1 MTDELGAHPF
11 HQWVDAARPRQ
22 QLWRT
27 LLGAVIVVSVWF
39 AWSMAVLMI
48 AGSSGMISG
57 SAFNSLMYGG
67 GFGFDQIGIYLLL
80 GVVMMTFFGLWLGV
94 WVAVLCVHKRK
105 PAGVISTTG
114 RISRREFAIGSVFA
128 GVYVALSAG
137 ATTLLGNAPSWSG
150 VDLGA
155 WAIGTLCLLP
165 LIFVQSAGEE
175 LFFRGYLTQ
184 QLAARFNHPLVWGLV
199 PSVAFGLAHVGNAG
213 GDPQLTIYYV
223 VATGMIGLIL
233 AATVWRTG
241 GLAAAM
247 GFHTVNN
254 LTGFTVAGYESGSA
268 PTTLLSWRAD
278 EIVGVGPMD
287 VLLLGILLA
296 FVLSPFAPLPKG
308 QPLRRNETRAA
319 P

>member
-1 MTDELGAHPF
+1 MSDDVAEHPF
-11 HQWVDAARPRQ
+11 HQWVDAARPRE

-27 LLGAVIVVSVWF
+27 LLGAVIVVAVWF

-57 SAFNSLMYGG
+57 SAVGSLMNGG
-67 GFGFDQIGIYLLL
+67 RVGFSYIGIYSLL
-80 GVVMMTFFGLWLGV
+80 GVVMVTFFGLWLGV
-94 WVAVLCVHKRK
+94 WAAARWVHKRK
-105 PAGVISTTG
+105 PAGVISLTG
-114 RISRREFAIGSVFA
+114 RISRREFAIGSA
-128 GVYVALSAG
+128 IAAIYVALSAIG
-137 ATTLLGNAPSWSG
+137 ATLMGSAPSWSG

-155 WAIGTLCLLP
+155 WAVGTLCLLP

-199 PSVAFGLAHVGNAG
+199 PSVAFGLAHLGNAG

-223 VATGMIGLIL
+223 VATGLIGLIL

-254 LTGFTVAGYESGSA
+254 LTGFTVAGYERGGA

>member
-1 MTDELGAHPF
+1 MTEDGGGHPF
-11 HQWVDAARPRQ
+11 HQWVETARPRE

-27 LLGAVIVVSVWF
+27 VLGAGIVVAVWL
-39 AWSMAVLMI
+39 AWSMLVLFI
-48 AGSSGMISG
+48 AGSTGMING
-57 SAFNSLMYGG
+57 SIVNGLLYGG
-67 GFGFDQIGIYLLL
+67 VVYISYIDIYSLL
-80 GVVMMTFFGLWLGV
+80 GVVMVTFFGLWLGV
-94 WVAVLCVHKRK
+94 WAAARWVHKRK
-105 PAGVISTTG
+105 PAGVISLTG
-114 RISRREFAIGSVFA
+114 RISRREFGIGCAIA
-128 GVYVALSAG
+128 AAYVAVSAVV
-137 ATTLLGNAPSWSG
+137 TTLMGSAPSWSG
-150 VDLGA
+150 ADLGA
-155 WAIGTLCLLP
+155 WAIGTLSLLP

-213 GDPQLTIYYV
+213 GEVQMTIYYV
-223 VATGMIGLIL
+223 VATGIMGLIFT
-233 AATVWRTG
+233 AMVWRTG

-254 LTGFTVAGYESGSA
+254 LTGFTIAGYDTGSA

-278 EIVGVGPMD
+278 EMVGPGPAD
-287 VLLLGILLA
+287 LLMLGLLLA

-308 QPLRRNETRAA
+308 QPLRRKETRAA

>member
-1 MTDELGAHPF
+1 MSGALGAHPF
-11 HQWVDAARPRQ
+11 HQWVDEARPRE

-27 LLGAVIVVSVWF
+27 LLGAVIVVAVWF

-48 AGSSGMISG
+48 AGSSRMISG
-57 SAFNSLMYGG
+57 SAVGSLMNGG
-67 GFGFDQIGIYLLL
+67 RVGFGYIGIYSLL
-80 GVVMMTFFGLWLGV
+80 GVVMVTFFGLWLGV
-94 WVAVLCVHKRK
+94 WAAARWVHKRK
-105 PAGVISTTG
+105 PAGVISLTG
-114 RISRREFAIGSVFA
+114 RISRREFAIGSAIA

-150 VDLGA
+150 ADLGA

-199 PSVAFGLAHVGNAG
+199 PSAAFGLAHLGNAG

-223 VATGMIGLIL
+223 VATGLIGLIL

-254 LTGFTVAGYESGSA
+254 LTGFTVAGYESGGA

>member
-1 MTDELGAHPF
+1 MSDALGGHPF
-11 HQWVDAARPRQ
+11 HQWVEAARPRE

-27 LLGAVIVVSVWF
+27 VLGAGIVVAVWL
-39 AWSMAVLMI
+39 AWSMAVLFV
-48 AGSSGMISG
+48 AGSTGMISG
-57 SAFNSLMYGG
+57 SVVNSLLYGG
-67 GFGFDQIGIYLLL
+67 VVHFSYISIYSLL
-80 GVVMMTFFGLWLGV
+80 GIVMVTFFGLWLGV
-94 WVAVLCVHKRK
+94 WVAARWLHKRK
-105 PAGVISTTG
+105 PASVISLSG
-114 RISRREFAIGSVFA
+114 RISRREFAIGSGIAAVF
-128 GVYVALSAG
+128 VAVSAVV
-137 ATTLLGNAPSWSG
+137 TTLMGSAPSWSG
-150 VDLGA
+150 ADLGA

-199 PSVAFGLAHVGNAG
+199 PSVAFGLAHLGNGG

-223 VATGMIGLIL
+223 VATGMMGLVF
-233 AATVWRTG
+233 AAMVWRTG

-254 LTGFTVAGYESGSA
+254 LTGFTIAGYDTGGA
-268 PTTLLSWRAD
+268 PTTLLTWRAD
-278 EIVGVGPMD
+278 EMLGVGPMD

-296 FVLSPFAPLPKG
+296 FVLSPFAPLRKG
-308 QPLRRNETRAA
+308 QPLRRKETRAA

>member
-1 MTDELGAHPF
+1 MTEAVGGHPF
-11 HQWVDAARPRQ
+11 HHWVDAARPRQ

-27 LLGAVIVVSVWF
+27 VLGALIVVAVWF
-39 AWSMAVLMI
+39 AWSMAVLII

-57 SAFNSLMYGG
+57 NAIGALMYGG
-67 GFGFDQIGIYLLL
+67 GVGFSYISIYSLL
-80 GVVMMTFFGLWLGV
+80 GIVMVTFFGLWLGV
-94 WVAVLCVHKRK
+94 WAAARWVHKRR
-105 PAGVISTTG
+105 PASIISLSG
-114 RISRREFAIGSVFA
+114 RISRREFAIGCAIA
-128 GVYVALSAG
+128 GVYVAISAG
-137 ATTLLGNAPSWSG
+137 ATTLMGSSPSWSG
-150 VDLGA
+150 ADLGA
-155 WAIGTLCLLP
+155 WAVGTLCLLP

-213 GDPQLTIYYV
+213 GDIQLTIYYV

-254 LTGFTVAGYESGSA
+254 VTGFTVAGYDTGSA

-278 EIVGVGPMD
+278 QMVGVGPMD

-308 QPLRRNETRAA
+308 QALRRNETRAA